1 MSEESPSGSSTEEAH
16 LGSQM
21 TKKLED
27 NVRTAF
33 EGATESIVSPEDLIA
48 AVRILVRNLKK
59 EGRPPEN
66 VVVTI
71 KRLCGLSQITVA
83 ADTDS
88 NAVTSVSKRLSD
100 MVVRAAIDEYYT
112 GTRKSARPW
121 KGYSVELEDLSS

>member
-1 MSEESPSGSSTEEAH
+1 MP
-16 LGSQM
+16 
-21 TKKLED
+21 KKLED
-27 NVRTAF
+27 DVRTAF
-33 EGATESIVSPEDLIA
+33 DGATEGTGSPEDLVT
-48 AVRILVRNLKK
+48 AVRILVRGLKK

-66 VVVTI
+66 VIVTI
-71 KRLCGLSQITVA
+71 KRLCGLPQIAVA

-112 GTRKSARPW
+112 GNRKGPRPW

>member
-1 MSEESPSGSSTEEAH
+1 
-16 LGSQM
+16 M

-33 EGATESIVSPEDLIA
+33 ERATESTGSPDNLIA
-48 AVRILVRNLKK
+48 AVRILVRDLKK

-112 GTRKSARPW
+112 GTRKSGRPW
-121 KGYSVELEDLSS
+121 KGYSVELEDLSG

>member
-1 MSEESPSGSSTEEAH
+1 MAN
-16 LGSQM
+16 
-21 TKKLED
+21 KLED
-27 NVRTAF
+27 EVSTAF
-33 EGATESIVSPEDLIA
+33 ERATESAGSPENLIA
-48 AVRILVRNLKK
+48 AVRNLVRDLKK

-88 NAVTSVSKRLSD
+88 NAVTSVNKRLSD

-112 GTRKSARPW
+112 GTRKSERPW

>member
-1 MSEESPSGSSTEEAH
+1 MA
-16 LGSQM
+16 
-21 TKKLED
+21 KKLEED
-27 NVRTAF
+27 VSTGF
-33 EGATESIVSPEDLIA
+33 ERAIEGTGSPEDLIA
-48 AVRILVRNLKK
+48 AVRILVRDLKR

-88 NAVTSVSKRLSD
+88 NAVSSVSKRISD

-112 GTRKSARPW
+112 GTRKSGRPW

>member
-1 MSEESPSGSSTEEAH
+1 
-16 LGSQM
+16 M

-33 EGATESIVSPEDLIA
+33 ERATESTVSPEDLIA
-48 AVRILVRNLKK
+48 AVRILVRDLKK

-66 VVVTI
+66 VVVTL
-71 KRLCGLSQITVA
+71 KRLCGLPQATVA

-112 GTRKSARPW
+112 GTRLSRRPW
-121 KGYSVELEDLSS
+121 QGYVAELDDLSG